1 MYPINE
7 QFAKSFTQF
16 ADVAAAANR
25 LALENAEKAFGL
37 YAAAMEENANATFAF
52 MGQLVEV
59 RDAEGIKAVWPKGL
73 QAARANAERALGA
86 TQEAFA
92 STLKTNEAIGSLAKG
107 QFEQATAQA
116 KAEVEKVAKAA
127 SKSAK

>member
-59 RDAEGIKAVWPKGL
+59 RDAEGIKAVIVWIGEIAFYQGSGTRPEDFDGCNVACADPK
-73 QAARANAERALGA
+73 
-86 TQEAFA
+86 
-92 STLKTNEAIGSLAKG
+92 
-107 QFEQATAQA
+107 
-116 KAEVEKVAKAA
+116 
-127 SKSAK
+127 